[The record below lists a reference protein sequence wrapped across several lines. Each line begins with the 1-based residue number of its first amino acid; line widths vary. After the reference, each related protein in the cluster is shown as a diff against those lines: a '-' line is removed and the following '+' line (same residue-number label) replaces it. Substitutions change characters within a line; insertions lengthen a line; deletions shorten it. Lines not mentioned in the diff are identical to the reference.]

1 MSFGITL
8 FGLYVIIKKTQND
21 FRDKKKLKYQI
32 SLNNTKN
39 SNTMKYLFW
48 FIVLICIAN
57 SLTVYASPLSEGKKK
72 TRTKLNIFLLS
83 FYCLIIM
90 HLTFS
95 LVVKSSHFV
104 KRCSLDSCGNDDDC
118 CKGLICIVGY
128 CNLF

>member
-72 TRTKLNIFLLS
+72 PELN
-83 FYCLIIM
+83 
-90 HLTFS
+90 
-95 LVVKSSHFV
+95 
-104 KRCSLDSCGNDDDC
+104 
-118 CKGLICIVGY
+118 
-128 CNLF
+128 